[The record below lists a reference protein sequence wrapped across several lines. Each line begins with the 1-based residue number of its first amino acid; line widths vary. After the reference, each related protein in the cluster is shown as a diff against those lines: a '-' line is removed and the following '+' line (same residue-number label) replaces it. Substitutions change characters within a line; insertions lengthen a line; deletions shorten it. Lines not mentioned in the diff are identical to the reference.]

1 MVENKKIALVTG
13 ASSGI
18 GSATAIELAQ
28 KNVHVIITGK
38 TLSGLQVTESKIK
51 LDGGTST
58 IAQLDMNDFV
68 GIDRLGMEIFKRWG
82 KLDILISNAAVL
94 GILGPLHHQSS
105 EDFFDVININLLSNH
120 RLIRSMDALL
130 KKSTFSK
137 ALFLSSSMASTPK
150 SFWGAYAISKAALNH
165 MVKIWANENKNNNLS
180 VIIVNPGKTRTKIRA
195 KAMPGE
201 NEQVLQTPE
210 EVAKKIV
217 NLIFLN
223 KVSKG
228 EIFDILQI

>member
-1 MVENKKIALVTG
+1 
-13 ASSGI
+13 
-18 GSATAIELAQ
+18 
-28 KNVHVIITGK
+28 
-38 TLSGLQVTESKIK
+38 
-51 LDGGTST
+51 
-58 IAQLDMNDFV
+58 MNDFV
-68 GIDRLGMEIFKRWG
+68 GVDRLGMEIFKRWG
-82 KLDILISNAAVL
+82 KLDILISNAAIL

-130 KKSTFSK
+130 KKSNFSK

-165 MVKIWANENKNNNLS
+165 MVKIWADENKNNNLS
-180 VIIVNPGKTRTKIRA
+180 IIIVNPGKTRTKMRA
-195 KAMPGE
+195 QAMPGE
-201 NEQVLQTPE
+201 NEKVLQTPE

-223 KVSKG
+223 KVYKG
-228 EIFDILQI
+228 KIFDILQI

>member
-58 IAQLDMNDFV
+58 IAQLDINDFV

-82 KLDILISNAAVL
+82 KLDILISNAAIL

-180 VIIVNPGKTRTKIRA
+180 IMIVNPGKTSTKMRA
-195 KAMPGE
+195 EAMPGE
-201 NEQVLQTPE
+201 NEKVLQTPE
-210 EVAKKIV
+210 DVAKKIV
-217 NLIFLN
+217 NFIFLN

-228 EIFDILQI
+228 KIFDILQI

>member
-180 VIIVNPGKTRTKIRA
+180 VIIVNPGKTRTKMRA

-201 NEQVLQTPE
+201 NEKVLQTPE

-217 NLIFLN
+217 NFIFLN

-228 EIFDILQI
+228 KVLDILQI

>member
-180 VIIVNPGKTRTKIRA
+180 IIIVNPGKTRTKMRA

-217 NLIFLN
+217 DLIFLN

>member
-210 EVAKKIV
+210 EVAKKLV

-228 EIFDILQI
+228 KIFDILQI

>member
-18 GSATAIELAQ
+18 GSATAIKLAQ

-180 VIIVNPGKTRTKIRA
+180 VIIVNPGKTRTKMRA

-201 NEQVLQTPE
+201 NEKVLQTPE

-228 EIFDILQI
+228 KIFDILQI

>member
-94 GILGPLHHQSS
+94 GVLGPLHHQSS

-130 KKSTFSK
+130 KKSTFST

-180 VIIVNPGKTRTKIRA
+180 IMIVNPGKTSTKMRA

-201 NEQVLQTPE
+201 NEKVLQTPE

>member
-28 KNVHVIITGK
+28 KNIHVIITGK

-180 VIIVNPGKTRTKIRA
+180 IMIVNPGKTNTKMRA

-201 NEQVLQTPE
+201 NEKVLQTPE

-217 NLIFLN
+217 NFIFLN

-228 EIFDILQI
+228 KVFDILQI

>member
-18 GSATAIELAQ
+18 GSAIAIELAQ

-68 GIDRLGMEIFKRWG
+68 GIDRLGMEIFKRWR
-82 KLDILISNAAVL
+82 KLDILISNAAIL

-165 MVKIWANENKNNNLS
+165 MVKIWADENKNNNLS
-180 VIIVNPGKTRTKIRA
+180 IIIVNPGKTRTKMRA
-195 KAMPGE
+195 QAMPGE
-201 NEQVLQTPE
+201 NKKILQAPE

-223 KVSKG
+223 KVYKG
-228 EIFDILQI
+228 KIFDILQI

>member
-28 KNVHVIITGK
+28 KNVHVIIAGK

-201 NEQVLQTPE
+201 NEKVLQTPE

-223 KVSKG
+223 KVSEG

>member
-180 VIIVNPGKTRTKIRA
+180 IMIVNPGKTSTKMRA
-195 KAMPGE
+195 EAMPGE
-201 NEQVLQTPE
+201 NEKVLQTPE

>member
-1 MVENKKIALVTG
+1 MIENKKIALVTG

-38 TLSGLQVTESKIK
+38 NLSGLQVTESKIK

-201 NEQVLQTPE
+201 NEQVLQTTE

-228 EIFDILQI
+228 KIFDILQI

>member
-82 KLDILISNAAVL
+82 RLDILISNAAVL

-180 VIIVNPGKTRTKIRA
+180 VIIVNPGKTRTKMRA

-201 NEQVLQTPE
+201 NEKVLQTPE

>member
-13 ASSGI
+13 GSSGI
-18 GSATAIELAQ
+18 GSAIAIELAK

-38 TLSGLQVTESKIK
+38 TLSGLEIIESKIK

-58 IAQLDMNDFV
+58 IAQLDLNDFV
-68 GIDRLGMEIFKRWG
+68 GIDRLGMEIFKKWR

-94 GILGPLHHQSS
+94 GTLGPLHHQSS

-130 KKSTFSK
+130 KKSDSSK
-137 ALFLSSSMASTPK
+137 ALFLSSSVASNPK
-150 SFWGAYAISKAALNH
+150 SFWGAYAISKAGLNH
-165 MVKIWANENKNNNLS
+165 MVKIWADENKNNNLS
-180 VIIVNPGKTRTKIRA
+180 IAIVNPRRTRTKMRA
-195 KAMPGE
+195 QAMPGE
-201 NEQVLQTPE
+201 DQQNLQSPE
-210 EVAKKIV
+210 KIAEKII

-223 KVSKG
+223 KVNKNEG
-228 EIFDILQI
+228 VDIHEI

>member
-18 GSATAIELAQ
+18 GSAIAIELAQ

-94 GILGPLHHQSS
+94 GVLGPLHHQSS

-130 KKSTFSK
+130 KKSNFSK
-137 ALFLSSSMASTPK
+137 ALFLSSSMATTPK

-165 MVKIWANENKNNNLS
+165 MVKIWADENKNNNLS
-180 VIIVNPGKTRTKIRA
+180 IIIVNPGKTRTKMRA
-195 KAMPGE
+195 QAMPGE
-201 NEQVLQTPE
+201 NEKILQTPE

-223 KVSKG
+223 KVYKG
-228 EIFDILQI
+228 KIFDILQI

>member
-18 GSATAIELAQ
+18 GSAIAIELAQ

-38 TLSGLQVTESKIK
+38 TLSGLQITESKIK

-68 GIDRLGMEIFKRWG
+68 GVDRLGMEIFKRWG

-130 KKSTFSK
+130 KKSVFSK
-137 ALFLSSSMASTPK
+137 ALFLSTSLALNPK
-150 SFWGAYAISKAALNH
+150 SFWGAYAISKSGLEH
-165 MVKIWANENKNNNLS
+165 MVKIWAEENKNNNLS
-180 VIIVNPGKTRTKIRA
+180 IMIVNPGKTDTRMRT

-201 NEQVLQTPE
+201 KKGNLYKPEQ
-210 EVAKKIV
+210 VAKKIV
-217 NLIFLN
+217 NLVFLN
-223 KVSKG
+223 KVYKG
-228 EIFDILQI
+228 ERVNIHQI

>member
-180 VIIVNPGKTRTKIRA
+180 IIIVNPGKTRTKIRA

>member
-18 GSATAIELAQ
+18 GSATAIKLAQ
-28 KNVHVIITGK
+28 KNVHVIIAGK

-180 VIIVNPGKTRTKIRA
+180 VIIVNPGKTRIKIRA

-228 EIFDILQI
+228 KIFDILQI

>member
-28 KNVHVIITGK
+28 KNVHVIIAGK

-228 EIFDILQI
+228 KIFDILQI

>member
-180 VIIVNPGKTRTKIRA
+180 VIIVNPGKTRTKMRA

-201 NEQVLQTPE
+201 NEKVLQTPE

>member
-13 ASSGI
+13 GGSGI
-18 GSATAIELAQ
+18 GSAIAIELAK

-38 TLSGLQVTESKIK
+38 TLSGLEITESKIK

-58 IAQLDMNDFV
+58 IAQLDLNDFV
-68 GIDRLGMEIFKRWG
+68 GIDRLGMEIFKKWG

-94 GILGPLHHQSS
+94 GTLGPLHHQSS

-130 KKSTFSK
+130 KKSVFSK
-137 ALFLSSSMASTPK
+137 ALFLSSSVASNPK
-150 SFWGAYAISKAALNH
+150 SFWGAYAISKAGLNH
-165 MVKIWANENKNNNLS
+165 MVKIWAEENKNNNLS
-180 VIIVNPGKTRTKIRA
+180 IAIVNPGKTHTKMRA
-195 KAMPGE
+195 QAMPGE
-201 NEQVLQTPE
+201 NQQYLQSPE
-210 EVAKKIV
+210 EVAKKII

-223 KVSKG
+223 KVNKNEG
-228 EIFDILQI
+228 VDIHEI

>member
-13 ASSGI
+13 GGSGI
-18 GSATAIELAQ
+18 GSAIAIELAK

-38 TLSGLQVTESKIK
+38 TLSGLEITESKIK

-58 IAQLDMNDFV
+58 IAQLDLNDFV
-68 GIDRLGMEIFKRWG
+68 GIDRLGMEIFKKWG

-94 GILGPLHHQSS
+94 GTLGPLHHQSS

-130 KKSTFSK
+130 KKSVFSK
-137 ALFLSSSMASTPK
+137 ALFLSSSVASNPK
-150 SFWGAYAISKAALNH
+150 SFWGAYAISKAGLNH
-165 MVKIWANENKNNNLS
+165 MVKIWAEENKNNNLS
-180 VIIVNPGKTRTKIRA
+180 IAIINPGKTHTKMRA
-195 KAMPGE
+195 QAMPGE
-201 NEQVLQTPE
+201 DQQNLKSPE
-210 EVAKKIV
+210 EVAKKII

-223 KVSKG
+223 KVNKNEEVDIH
-228 EIFDILQI
+228 EI

>member
-13 ASSGI
+13 GSSGI
-18 GSATAIELAQ
+18 GSAIAIELAK

-38 TLSGLQVTESKIK
+38 TLSGLEITESKIK

-68 GIDRLGMEIFKRWG
+68 GIDRLGMEIFKKWG

-94 GILGPLHHQSS
+94 GTLGPLHHQSS
-105 EDFFDVININLLSNH
+105 EEFFDVINVNLLSNH

-130 KKSTFSK
+130 KKSIFSK
-137 ALFLSSSMASTPK
+137 ALFLSSSVASIPK
-150 SFWGAYAISKAALNH
+150 SFWGAYAISKAGLNH
-165 MVKIWANENKNNNLS
+165 MVKIWADENKNNNLS
-180 VIIVNPGKTRTKIRA
+180 IAIVNPGRTRTKMRA
-195 KAMPGE
+195 QAMPGE
-201 NEQVLQTPE
+201 DQQNLQSPE
-210 EVAKKIV
+210 EVAKKII

-223 KVSKG
+223 KVNKSEG
-228 EIFDILQI
+228 VDIHEI